1 MSSLFPLLPAF
12 LDLTGRA
19 AVLLSGEASLA
30 PLARRLLECG
40 AGVSVFDRA
49 PSTDMAAL
57 APSVRFARRWWRSTD
72 LVGAALVVAGAAEP
86 RLARARAAARAAR
99 SLFHAPHEPVA
110 SDVRLVEALA
120 GGSIAIGL
128 TAPGLPPEVG
138 QAVARRFE
146 QSAMAGYGRF
156 LEAAVRAAARVEG
169 HLSDESRRA
178 AFWRE
183 TADAAFEGGA
193 GAPTDWDG
201 WIAAR
206 LDRY

>member
-19 AVLLSGEASLA
+19 AVLLSGEAGLA
-30 PLARRLLECG
+30 PLARRLLDCG

-49 PSTDMAAL
+49 PSTDIAAL
-57 APSVRFARRWWRSTD
+57 APSVRLVGRRWRSSD
-72 LVGAALVVAGAAEP
+72 LAGAALVVAGGAEP

-99 SLFHAPHEPVA
+99 SLFYALHEPAA
-110 SDVRLVEALA
+110 SDVRLVAAVA

-146 QSAMAGYGRF
+146 QSSMAGYGRF

-169 HLSDESRRA
+169 LLPDDALRA
-178 AFWRE
+178 TFWRE
-183 TADAAFEGGA
+183 TAEAAFDGA
-193 GAPTDWDG
+193 ARTDWEA
-201 WIAAR
+201 WIADR
-206 LDRY
+206 LNRS